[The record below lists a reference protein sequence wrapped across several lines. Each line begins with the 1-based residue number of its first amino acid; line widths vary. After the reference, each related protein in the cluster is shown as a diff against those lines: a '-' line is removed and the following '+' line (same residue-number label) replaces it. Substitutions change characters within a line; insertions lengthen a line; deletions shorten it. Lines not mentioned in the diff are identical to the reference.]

1 MKKLRLIA
9 MFALTFALVFGVA
22 SCKNEEEEG
31 PWGESL
37 AEVLKAEPKLK
48 FDGKWKATDADLE
61 VEIDCD
67 DPEAQEYLESLLPKD
82 DLKESERIAF
92 IADEYFYGANIVI
105 KDNDLILNWLAEEA
119 RTKAAFKNG
128 PINYY
133 GATQFSD
140 LNVMVNGDRDE
151 IRIEGFYEMEG
162 TVNKKHNYLSQ
173 SYYVTYTKQ
182 K

>member
-1 MKKLRLIA
+1 

-67 DPEAQEYLESLLPKD
+67 DPKMQEYMEKQMD
-82 DLKESERIAF
+82 FDELKESEKIKMIA
-92 IADEYFYGANIVI
+92 EYWFGGSEITI
-105 KDNDLILNWLAEEA
+105 TDNDFIEQLIAEEA
-119 RTKAAFKNG
+119 STKALYKNG
-128 PINYY
+128 PQKN
-133 GATQFSD
+133 GSSSRFVD
-140 LNVMVNGDRDE
+140 MNVMVNGDRNE
-151 IRIEGFYEMEG
+151 IRIEKTMEMEA
-162 TVNKKHNYLSQ
+162 TENKKHNYM
-173 SYYVTYTKQ
+173 YNFGYVTYTKQ